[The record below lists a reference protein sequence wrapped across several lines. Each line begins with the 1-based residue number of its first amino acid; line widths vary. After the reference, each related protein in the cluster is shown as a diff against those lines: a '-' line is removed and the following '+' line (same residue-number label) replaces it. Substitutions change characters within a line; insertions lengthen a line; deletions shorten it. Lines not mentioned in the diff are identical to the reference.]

1 MRSRVNHDAA
11 QPTDLV
17 PTMRVTRISGEPCVK
32 HLTTTT
38 EVKRSNTMITFVSQM
53 MDLNRYLVIGHDG
66 IGFVAAY
73 LGLDEQYP
81 PADSAWFPIAPPV

>member
-1 MRSRVNHDAA
+1 
-11 QPTDLV
+11 
-17 PTMRVTRISGEPCVK
+17 
-32 HLTTTT
+32 
-38 EVKRSNTMITFVSQM
+38 MITFVSQM